1 MHRIAVVGGGISG
14 LAAAFHLAK
23 ARRQGAVI
31 EEHLFEAS
39 DRLGGVI
46 RTERIDGCVVEA
58 GPDSFLTE
66 KPDAFLLAKELGIG
80 EHVIGSNDEQ
90 RKTYIL
96 HNRKLVPFPEG
107 LQFLVPARI
116 WPVVRTPL
124 LSLRDK
130 WAIAREFFSRPPA
143 QQTDESVASFVER
156 HFGRGMVQSIVDPLL
171 SGVYGGL
178 ANELSV
184 ESVLPRFR
192 EIERRDGSLVRGVWR
207 NLRNR
212 RKTQGARVPPLFSAF
227 RDGLQELVDAIQAR
241 LAPECV
247 ACGRRLVALR
257 RVGGKYQ
264 LTFAGGESFEAD
276 GVILALPAY
285 ESARLVRE
293 LGTALAERL
302 AEIPYVSSLTVAL
315 GYERDALRNLPGGF
329 GFLVPRKE
337 GRRLLA
343 CTFVHNKFPFR
354 VPADRGLLRCFLG
367 GSGNETVMEASDEEV
382 LGIVQQELEAILGLS
397 AVPLFTRIYRW
408 RKAMAQYTVGH
419 KERLEGIDRELTKLP
434 GLALAGNANQG
445 IGIPD
450 CIRSGKRAAET
461 VLQFLRVRPPVS

>member
-1 MHRIAVVGGGISG
+1 MQRIAVVGGGISG
-14 LAAAFHLAK
+14 LSAAFHLAQ
-23 ARRQGAVI
+23 ARRHGAAI

-39 DRLGGVI
+39 ERLGGVI

-90 RKTYIL
+90 RRTYIL
-96 HNRKLVPFPEG
+96 HNGKLVAFPEG

-130 WAIAREFFSRPPA
+130 WAIAREFFSRPPV
-143 QQTDESVASFVER
+143 QQADESVASFVER
-156 HFGRGMVQSIVDPLL
+156 HFGRGMVESIVDPLL

-178 ANELSV
+178 ASELSV

-207 NLRNR
+207 NLRQR
-212 RKTQGARVPPLFSAF
+212 RKARGARLPSLFSAF
-227 RDGLQELVDAIQAR
+227 RDGLQELVEAIQAQ
-241 LAPECV
+241 LAPERV
-247 ACGRRLVALR
+247 ACGQRLAALR
-257 RVGGKYQ
+257 RVSGKYQ
-264 LTFAGGESFEAD
+264 LNFASGEDFEAD
-276 GVILALPAY
+276 AVILALPAY
-285 ESARLVRE
+285 DTARLVRE
-293 LGTALAERL
+293 MDTALAEKL

-315 GYERDALRNLPGGF
+315 GYERDALKNLPGGF

-354 VPADRGLLRCFLG
+354 VPPERGLLRCFLG
-367 GSGNETVMEASDEEV
+367 GSGNETVLEASDEEV
-382 LGIVQQELEAILGLS
+382 LGIVRQELEAILGLT
-397 AVPLFTRIYRW
+397 ATALFTRVYRW

-419 KERLEGIDRELTKLP
+419 KERLEAIERQLAKLS
-434 GLALAGNANQG
+434 GLALAGNANLG

-461 VLQFLRVRPPVS
+461 VQQSLRAGQPVS

>member
-1 MHRIAVVGGGISG
+1 MPTHRIAIVGGGISG
-14 LAAAFHLAK
+14 LAAAFYLAK
-23 ARRQGAVI
+23 ARQQGAPT
-31 EEHLFEAS
+31 EEYLFEAS
-39 DRLGGVI
+39 NRLGGVI
-46 RTERIDGCVVEA
+46 HTERIDGCVVEA

-66 KPDAFLLAKELGIG
+66 KPDAFQLAKELGIA

-96 HNRKLVPFPEG
+96 HNGKLVAFPEG

-130 WAIAREFFSRPPA
+130 WAIAREVFSKPRAEP
-143 QQTDESVASFVER
+143 TDESVGSFVER
-156 HFGRGMVQSIVDPLL
+156 HFGRGMVESIVDPLL

-178 ANELSV
+178 ASELSV

-212 RKTQGARVPPLFSAF
+212 KKTPGARGPSLFSAF
-227 RDGLQELVDAIQAR
+227 RNGLQQLVDAVEGQ
-241 LAPECV
+241 LAPERV
-247 ACGRRLVALR
+247 NRQRGVRALR
-257 RVGGKYQ
+257 RVAEKYR
-264 LTFAGGESFEAD
+264 LDFVNGESFEAD
-276 GVILALPAY
+276 AVILALPAY
-285 ESARLVRE
+285 EAARLVRAMDA
-293 LGTALAERL
+293 ALADRL
-302 AEIPYVSSLTVAL
+302 AEIPYASSLTVAM
-315 GYERDALRNLPGGF
+315 GFERSALNHLPPGF

-354 VPADRGLLRCFLG
+354 VPVERGLLRCFLG
-367 GSGNETVMEASDEEV
+367 GAGNEDVMEAGDDEI
-382 LGIVQQELEAILGLS
+382 LGIVRQELQVILGLS
-397 AVPLFTRIYRW
+397 ASPIFTRIYRW

-419 KERLEGIDRELTKLP
+419 KERMEVIQQELAKFP
-434 GLALAGNANQG
+434 GLALAGNANLG

-450 CIRSGKRAAET
+450 CIRSGKRAAEAA
-461 VLQFLRVRPPVS
+461 LQSLAAPL